1 MRNIFFNAVFLGLI
15 STSLWSE
22 EKAEFPE
29 VITVPKGLPPIPW
42 PADNPYTPE
51 KAELGRLLYFDKRL
65 SSNETVSCASC
76 HDPRLTYGDRKK
88 VSIGIFGHAGT
99 RHAPT
104 VINSAY
110 SKFQFWDGRANSLE
124 EQCLGPLGNPK
135 EMTSEHNAD
144 KALKDCHERVCA
156 IDGYRK
162 LFKKAF
168 GNDDCN
174 LNQIAQAIAT
184 FERTILSGNSPYDK
198 YMAGDK
204 TAMTKEQVHGM
215 EVYIK
220 SSCAFCHTWPTFD
233 SNMFTNIGVGMDQP
247 DPDLGRYMITKEE
260 KDWGAFK
267 VPTLRESALSYPY
280 MHDGSLATLEEV
292 IDFYDKGGV
301 SNKNLHPQIRPLKLS
316 ESDKKALVAF
326 LHALSGEGW
335 EHYKAPTQFPE

>member
-124 EQCLGPLGNPK
+124 EQCLGPW
-135 EMTSEHNAD
+135 EI
-144 KALKDCHERVCA
+144 R
-156 IDGYRK
+156 RK
-162 LFKKAF
+162 
-168 GNDDCN
+168 
-174 LNQIAQAIAT
+174 
-184 FERTILSGNSPYDK
+184 
-198 YMAGDK
+198 
-204 TAMTKEQVHGM
+204 
-215 EVYIK
+215 
-220 SSCAFCHTWPTFD
+220 
-233 SNMFTNIGVGMDQP
+233 
-247 DPDLGRYMITKEE
+247 
-260 KDWGAFK
+260 
-267 VPTLRESALSYPY
+267 
-280 MHDGSLATLEEV
+280 
-292 IDFYDKGGV
+292 
-301 SNKNLHPQIRPLKLS
+301 
-316 ESDKKALVAF
+316 
-326 LHALSGEGW
+326 
-335 EHYKAPTQFPE
+335 